1 MAMEVGSC
9 DVNLAAKGSPLVVG
23 GVQRRGLCLGRRLE
37 RYLLFGFLISP
48 QGQGRKIE
56 VG

>member
-1 MAMEVGSC
+1 MAMEGGSC

-23 GVQRRGLCLGRRLE
+23 VVQRRGLCLGRQLE
-37 RYLLFGFLISP
+37 RYLLFGFPVSP
-48 QGQGRKIE
+48 QGEGRKTE